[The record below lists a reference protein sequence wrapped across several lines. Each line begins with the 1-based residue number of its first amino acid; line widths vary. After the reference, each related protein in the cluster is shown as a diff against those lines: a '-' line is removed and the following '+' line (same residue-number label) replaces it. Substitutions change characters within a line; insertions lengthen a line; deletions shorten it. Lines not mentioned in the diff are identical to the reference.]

1 MHGEDSLDADS
12 EADSTHCERFT
23 QHFAATA
30 HHHALE
36 WLDTLFI
43 AFAFF
48 QADVDSNGI
57 ARAEFGEILAELRVL
72 HTANYRFHFYLS
84 MQTRSGGASLRRTIS
99 NFTEIWG
106 FCIHEIANRVDCGG
120 FSTRRNLSGR
130 RKRAGETPALRSAS
144 VAISRSESGACDLLG
159 SIRMIMGEEVGA
171 VALGFFEGLLV
182 ATAADF
188 FMVAAEENFGDV
200 PAAE

>member
-84 MQTRSGGASLRRTIS
+84 VQTRSGGASLRRTIC
-99 NFTEIWG
+99 NFTEFRG
-106 FCIHEIANRVDCGG
+106 VCLHEMPAQ
-120 FSTRRNLSGR
+120 TRISY
-130 RKRAGETPALRSAS
+130 PAVML
-144 VAISRSESGACDLLG
+144 VASRSPRIA
-159 SIRMIMGEEVGA
+159 RK
-171 VALGFFEGLLV
+171 
-182 ATAADF
+182 
-188 FMVAAEENFGDV
+188 AAEKSPNNKIN
-200 PAAE
+200 PSICK